1 MQQQSVSESDRL
13 IFISLN
19 NSSWWIIVAVEGEV
33 CVQMTRKTDSM
44 RDGSEN
50 KKDRAYGNIE
60 HYVMEKKYWQTHAE
74 PLMTVYRL
82 AAELRLT
89 WCCQAVVF

>member
-1 MQQQSVSESDRL
+1 M
-13 IFISLN
+13 
-19 NSSWWIIVAVEGEV
+19 EGEV

-60 HYVMEKKYWQTHAE
+60 HYVMEKKY
-74 PLMTVYRL
+74 
-82 AAELRLT
+82 
-89 WCCQAVVF
+89 